1 MISTLK
7 ETQLV
12 SFDRSNNYSAI
23 DVKIDNSSL
32 DEKPTFKMPGLFF
45 PFKMD
50 WELLYC
56 LCFKLHRTNKGFN
69 FIGGSSNEIKPFV
82 RCTNFVCSPII
93 LCL

>member
-50 WELLYC
+50 WEL
-56 LCFKLHRTNKGFN
+56 
-69 FIGGSSNEIKPFV
+69 
-82 RCTNFVCSPII
+82 
-93 LCL
+93 